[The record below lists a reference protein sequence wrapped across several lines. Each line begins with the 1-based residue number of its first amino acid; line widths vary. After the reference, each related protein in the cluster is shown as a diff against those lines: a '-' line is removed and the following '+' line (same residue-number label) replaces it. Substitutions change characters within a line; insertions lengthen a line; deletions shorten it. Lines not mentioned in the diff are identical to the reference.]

1 MTNVTP
7 VIMIITSS
15 CCPGKCL
22 STSSP
27 TTSQAGSLLWSVGY
41 PSSSTQRWSYTWESG
56 STTWILFS
64 CETVHSRRWSRA
76 EWHYWSQFS
85 WSWSTYST
93 PSRLTLHRSHFHTTF
108 INRNLRHKDGENAW
122 DSSQSMF
129 LKNLPFSNNF
139 FFSKSNYKWWNMNQV
154 LSKIQ
159 SNRGHTLNNA
169 R

>member
-1 MTNVTP
+1 MMNVTP

-27 TTSQAGSLLWSVGY
+27 TTSQAGSLLWSAGY
-41 PSSSTQRWSYTWESG
+41 PSSSTQRWSSWESG
-56 STTWILFS
+56 STTWVIFS

-76 EWHYWSQFS
+76 GWLYWSQFS
-85 WSWSTYST
+85 LSWSTYST

-108 INRNLRHKDGENAW
+108 INRNLRLKDGENAW
-122 DSSQSMF
+122 DSSQSM
-129 LKNLPFSNNF
+129 LLTKLPFSNNF
-139 FFSKSNYKWWNMNQV
+139 FFSKSNYKWLNMNQV